1 MYHSKRHIFFDLDHT
16 LWDFDRNSYL
26 TFKKLFK
33 HHNISISLDN
43 FLKVYKPINLNY
55 WKLYRQEKI
64 DKSRLRFA
72 RLSDSFSALNLD
84 ISPSII
90 NVISDEYIEYLTNY
104 NYLIEGSLEILEYL
118 SVNYKLHI
126 ITNGFKEVQHCKLIK
141 SGISNYFETV
151 TNSETVGVKK
161 PNRKIFD
168 HALCLANADIKTS
181 LMIGDNLE
189 ADILG
194 SINMGMDALFF
205 NYHNDSIPDGII
217 SIKNLLELK
226 KYL

>member
-16 LWDFDRNSYL
+16 LWDFDRNSAL
-26 TFKKLFK
+26 TFKRLFK
-33 HHNISISLDN
+33 RHNISISLDD
-43 FLKVYKPINLNY
+43 FLKVYMPINLNY
-55 WKLYRQEKI
+55 WKLYREEKI

-126 ITNGFKEVQHCKLIK
+126 IN
-141 SGISNYFETV
+141 
-151 TNSETVGVKK
+151 
-161 PNRKIFD
+161 
-168 HALCLANADIKTS
+168 
-181 LMIGDNLE
+181 
-189 ADILG
+189 ILQ
-194 SINMGMDALFF
+194 LF
-205 NYHNDSIPDGII
+205 GII
-217 SIKNLLELK
+217 YK
-226 KYL
+226 